1 MDLNALS
8 FEQLYVE
15 WASEITDAP
24 KVYHE
29 AVARFVLSC
38 VVNRKVWLP
47 FGPQKLFPNLYLLIV
62 GPSTLKRKSWS
73 VKLGRKLIAEI
84 YPDFTIQ
91 ETSSRQAFVSE
102 YARRDRTPMG
112 AGMIHI
118 DELKGFVDRVK
129 QGNWHQG
136 FFQDLSTFYD
146 GESYH
151 RRRGVNDKEK
161 EEYHIDDPFLNI
173 AACCSF
179 DWLSQSIE
187 ASDLLGGFFSRF
199 LWIVD
204 NEPVLKI
211 KTHPSAGDPAKYN
224 CLVQKLYRINEYIGA
239 ASWTHEANE
248 IYEAWIQEW
257 RVKNQGGQWD
267 SNYDRMTF
275 VAQKLAL
282 LHAVSRTEAD
292 QDDLANPPIRITP
305 DDLKPAI
312 QLIMKTTL
320 AYKEISVGD
329 SRDDLMI
336 RRVAAK
342 ILKAGRIQHG
352 DLMRGVRDLDAKKLQ
367 LAIVTLREAEVI
379 DTLSEKVETL
389 GGVPILRTHYT
400 AKKELAEW
408 VRK

>member
-1 MDLNALS
+1 MDLTELP

-24 KVYHE
+24 RAYHE
-29 AVARFVLSC
+29 AIARFVLSS
-38 VVNRKVWLP
+38 VVNRKIWLP
-47 FGPQKLFPNLYLLIV
+47 FGPQKLHPNIYMLIV

-91 ETSSRQAFVSE
+91 ETSSRQAFISE
-102 YARRDRTPMG
+102 FARRDRTPCG

-129 QGNWHQG
+129 MGNWHQG
-136 FFQDLSTFYD
+136 FFQDLSSFYD
-146 GESYH
+146 GESFR
-151 RRRGVNDKEK
+151 RRRGVDEKEK
-161 EEYHIDDPFLNI
+161 EEYRIDDPFLNI

-179 DWLSQSIE
+179 DWLSSSIE

-204 NEPVLKI
+204 NEPVTQI
-211 KTHPSAGDPAKYN
+211 KTHPSPGDAMKYQL
-224 CLVQKLYRINEYIGA
+224 LVQKLYRINEYMGPA
-239 ASWTHEANE
+239 AWSPDADA
-248 IYEAWIQEW
+248 IYHAWIQEW
-257 RVKNQGGQWD
+257 RLKNQGGQWD

-282 LHAVSRTEAD
+282 LQAISRTELT
-292 QDDLANPPIRITP
+292 DDLVNPTIYITP
-305 DDLKPAI
+305 ADLKPAI
-312 QLIMKTTL
+312 QLVMKTTT
-320 AYKEISVGD
+320 AFKDISIGD

-342 ILKAGRIQHG
+342 ILKAGRIEHAA
-352 DLMRGVRDLDAKKLQ
+352 LMRGVRDLDAKKLQ
-367 LAIVTLREAEVI
+367 LAIATLRESEVI
-379 DTLSEKVETL
+379 EVLQDKVETL
-389 GGVPILRTHYT
+389 GGQAYLKTLYIG
-400 AKKELAEW
+400 KKELADW